1 VALSPSYLGVILDW
15 RNIAIT
21 LIDPLRK
28 GFECNRLFATV
39 TYSPSLYNPYAMRS
53 RIMYVES
60 KAEGLNGPARIGRVT
75 FNRTGRTLS
84 YKGKSFQSLKG
95 SGFKAN
101 YYETETGEKYWIS
114 GPRRDGLDRLYEKS
128 ALVVEIDADV
138 REEYWTEIRKQP
150 EQKSKSH
157 T

>member
-1 VALSPSYLGVILDW
+1 
-15 RNIAIT
+15 
-21 LIDPLRK
+21 
-28 GFECNRLFATV
+28 
-39 TYSPSLYNPYAMRS
+39 MRS
-53 RIMYVES
+53 RIMYIES

-95 SGFKAN
+95 YGFKAN
-101 YYETETGEKYWIS
+101 YFETETGEQYWIS
-114 GPRRDGLDRLYEKS
+114 GPRHDGLDRLYGKS
-128 ALVVEIDADV
+128 ALEVQIDADV

-150 EQKSKSH
+150 EQRSKSH